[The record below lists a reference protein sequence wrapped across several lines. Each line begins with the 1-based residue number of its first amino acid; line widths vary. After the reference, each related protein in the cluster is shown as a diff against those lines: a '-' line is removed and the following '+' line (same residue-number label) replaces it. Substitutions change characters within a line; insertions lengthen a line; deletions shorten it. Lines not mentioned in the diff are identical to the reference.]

1 MTEQTKIIQLG
12 FTTLEFHSQL
22 VISKIKEDVILEEA
36 QVEIMREKCLEVF
49 EDRKF
54 VYIGIRKHNY
64 NVNPLIYTNLIRKN
78 QLKAIAIVSDDYT
91 KLKTANFEKQFAT
104 IPFEL
109 FQKREEAIKWSE
121 AILK

>member
-49 EDRKF
+49 EDRKSF
-54 VYIGIRKHNY
+54 EIFQVDLFR
-64 NVNPLIYTNLIRKN
+64 
-78 QLKAIAIVSDDYT
+78 LKS
-91 KLKTANFEKQFAT
+91 F
-104 IPFEL
+104 
-109 FQKREEAIKWSE
+109 
-121 AILK
+121 